1 VLFTHSPFGG
11 ESHECSSRFLESI
24 ALAAMLA
31 LGVAAAAH
39 ALTKLATPELSGRCA
54 ATNTVVRS
62 ERSLIL

>member
-1 VLFTHSPFGG
+1 
-11 ESHECSSRFLESI
+11 
-24 ALAAMLA
+24 MLA

-54 ATNTVVRS
+54 ATNTAVRS